1 MKSSDKQQNGS
12 LSVCVLI
19 PTYNNDQT
27 LRKVIEDSLSYCP
40 KTMVVNDGST
50 DSTASIIDGFA
61 DRIISL
67 SYSRNKGKGHA
78 LRKGLEEAR
87 RRGFTHAITLDSD
100 GQHFPEDIPLF
111 IKAAKAHPEAL
122 IVGSRDLQAENM
134 PGGNSFANRFSN
146 FWFHVQTGLR
156 LPDTQTGYRLY
167 PLDRLPNL
175 HWLSARYEAEL
186 MLLVASAWKNVP
198 LLPMPVRV
206 YYPPAGERVSHFRP
220 FADFFRI
227 SLLNVG
233 LCVTD
238 MVYAWPRKLIRK
250 ITGGHD

>member
-1 MKSSDKQQNGS
+1 MNSSDNQRNDR

-19 PTYNNDQT
+19 PTYNNDKT
-27 LRKVIEDSLSYCP
+27 LRKVIEDALSYCP
-40 KTMVVNDGST
+40 QTLVVNDGST
-50 DSTASIIDGFA
+50 DNTESILKGFA
-61 DRIISL
+61 DRIISV
-67 SYSRNKGKGHA
+67 SYPRNRGKGHA

-111 IKAAKAHPEAL
+111 IRASQAHPEAL

-146 FWFHVQTGLR
+146 FWFRLQTGLR

-167 PLDRLPNL
+167 PLNRLPNL

-198 LLPMPVRV
+198 LLPVPVRV

-233 LCVTD
+233 LSIAAV
-238 MVYAWPRKLIRK
+238 VYAWPQKLIRK
-250 ITGGHD
+250 LVGRDD